1 MGAGISTTNKLIL
14 PAPAPV
20 DQTGSGGDTKRN
32 AEARDFLHRWLGLT
46 AMQRRALEMLTGE
59 ITIIS
64 GDVQTNVEA
73 LSQRF
78 QNIANSTRGHTAEM
92 RDLLA
97 AGQSA
102 TMVDGEALSLS
113 EMAASL
119 DGILSEL
126 VQKIVG
132 LTSRGVTMV
141 YALDDVF
148 SELRT
153 VDESITQIE
162 RINKQTNL
170 LALNA
175 KIEAARAGDAG
186 RGFAVVADEVR
197 ELAKSVNTLSENIR
211 RQIASISEGVRKT
224 YAVSEEISTI
234 DTSDENLRADA
245 RVKAMMKGLIDQH
258 ERFANALLQTA
269 GRSDALADEIQG
281 SVVALQFQDRT
292 KQRLENVNGALTVL
306 SGVIGELRDHS
317 VEAVGGGPSD
327 NMVDQTWLHKV
338 IDRFTLGEMRQR
350 FVEKVLTGEGAKPVL
365 FAVQSAAPTD
375 DDGVELF

>member
-1 MGAGISTTNKLIL
+1 MGAGISTTNKLVL
-14 PAPAPV
+14 VAPPSMDETASEPAAKEHA
-20 DQTGSGGDTKRN
+20 Q
-32 AEARDFLHRWLGLT
+32 ALDFLHRWLGLS
-46 AMQRRALEMLTGE
+46 AMQRQALEMLTGE

-64 GDVQTNVEA
+64 GDVQANVEA

-78 QNIANSTRGHTAEM
+78 QNIASSTRGHTAEM

-97 AGQSA
+97 AAQSA

-113 EMAASL
+113 EMAAGL

-153 VDESITQIE
+153 VEESVIQIE

-175 KIEAARAGDAG
+175 KSEAARAGDAG

-197 ELAKSVNTLSENIR
+197 ELAKSVNSLSENIR

-234 DTSDENLRADA
+234 DMSDENLRADA
-245 RVKAMMKGLIDQH
+245 RVKAMMKGLVGQH

-306 SGVIGELRDHS
+306 SGVVGELRDRS
-317 VEAVGGGPSD
+317 AEAVGSGPSTD
-327 NMVDQTWLHKV
+327 KVDRTWLHKV
-338 IDRFTLGEMRQR
+338 IDRFTLGEMKQR
-350 FVEKVLTGEGAKPVL
+350 FVEKVLTGEGTKPAL
-365 FAVQSAAPTD
+365 FAVQSSAAGE

>member
-1 MGAGISTTNKLIL
+1 MGAGIATTNKLVL
-14 PAPAPV
+14 VAPPPMDETAGEPAAK
-20 DQTGSGGDTKRN
+20 QH
-32 AEARDFLHRWLGLT
+32 AQALDFLHRWLGLS

-64 GDVQTNVEA
+64 GDVQANVEA

-97 AGQSA
+97 AAQSA

-113 EMAASL
+113 QMAASL

-153 VDESITQIE
+153 VEESVIQIE

-197 ELAKSVNTLSENIR
+197 ELAKSVNSLSENIR

-234 DTSDENLRADA
+234 DMSDENLRADA
-245 RVKAMMKGLIDQH
+245 RVKAMMKGLVGQH

-306 SGVIGELRDHS
+306 SGVIGELRDRS
-317 VEAVGGGPSD
+317 AEVVDSGPSID
-327 NMVDQTWLHKV
+327 RVDRTWLHKV
-338 IDRFTLGEMRQR
+338 IDRFTLGEMKQR
-350 FVEKVLTGEGAKPVL
+350 FVEKVLTGEGTKPAL
-365 FAVQSAAPTD
+365 FAVQSTAAGE